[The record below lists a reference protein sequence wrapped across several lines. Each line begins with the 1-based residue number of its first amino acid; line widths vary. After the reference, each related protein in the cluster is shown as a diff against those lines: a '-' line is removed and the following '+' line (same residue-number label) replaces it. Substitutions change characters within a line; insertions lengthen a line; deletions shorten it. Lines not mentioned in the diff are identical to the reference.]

1 MSITSPRHAA
11 CVPARFKGLSDK
23 ISRPQQWD
31 NMDIRAILMGLAF
44 ALMWSSAFTSAR
56 IIVAD
61 ATPLAA
67 LTLRYL
73 ISGLLGVAIA
83 RAMGQSWRLT
93 PTQWRATIIF
103 GILQNAVYL
112 GLNFVAMQTVEASVA
127 AIIASTMPLLV
138 ALATWVFLGERLRP
152 LGIAGLI
159 AGLIGVSIIMSARIT
174 GGVDPFGLILC
185 GIGVIALTIATLS
198 VRGATSGGNFL
209 MIVGLQML
217 VGCAALALATLLFET
232 PNVTPSW
239 PLLAAFTYTT
249 LVPGLA
255 ATFVWF
261 WLVNRIGA
269 TRAATFHFLNPFF
282 GVAIAALLLGEPLG
296 GQDLLGVA
304 IITGGI
310 LAVQLSRQ
318 RKAQDA

>member
-1 MSITSPRHAA
+1 
-11 CVPARFKGLSDK
+11 
-23 ISRPQQWD
+23 
-31 NMDIRAILMGLAF
+31 MDIRAVVVGLAF
-44 ALMWSSAFTSAR
+44 AFVWSSAFTSAR

-61 ATPLAA
+61 ASPLAA
-67 LTLRYL
+67 LTLRFA

-83 RAMGQSWRLT
+83 RAMGQSWHLT
-93 PTQWRATIIF
+93 RAQWRATIIF
-103 GILQNAVYL
+103 GVLQNAVYL
-112 GLNFVAMQTVEASVA
+112 GLNFVAMQTIQASVA

-138 ALATWVFLGERLRP
+138 AMASWFLMGERLRP

-159 AGLIGVSIIMSARIT
+159 AGVLGVGLIMGARIT
-174 GGVDPFGLILC
+174 EGVDPVGLVLC
-185 GIGVIALTIATLS
+185 VIGVIALTIATLS

-217 VGCAALALATLLFET
+217 VGSAALGVATLALET
-232 PNVTPSW
+232 PHFNPNW
-239 PLLAAFTYTT
+239 RLAAAFVYTT

-255 ATFVWF
+255 ATVMWF

-282 GVAIAALLLGEPLG
+282 GVATAAVLLSEALGP
-296 GQDLLGVA
+296 QDLIGVA
-304 IITGGI
+304 IITAGI

-318 RKAQDA
+318 PRNRE